1 MKDINNKVKFSDYER
16 IAHLLPFYKAN
27 DQSETVVARNCSKN
41 LRSHNVIWLETL
53 VLTIVWN
60 RTIN

>member
-1 MKDINNKVKFSDYER
+1 MKDNNNKVKFSDYER

-41 LRSHNVIWLETL
+41 LRSHIVIWLETL
-53 VLTIVWN
+53 VLMTAWN
-60 RTIN
+60 PTRN

>member
-1 MKDINNKVKFSDYER
+1 MKFSDYER

-41 LRSHNVIWLETL
+41 LRSHIVIWLETL
-53 VLTIVWN
+53 VLMTAWN
-60 RTIN
+60 PTRN